1 LKSLRPQAKG
11 FTPRGIGLALR
22 AIAEADADIKG
33 KAHDAPYTLE
43 RLVLTVT
50 ELREVR

>member
-1 LKSLRPQAKG
+1 M
-11 FTPRGIGLALR
+11 R

-43 RLVLTVT
+43 RLVLTVA
-50 ELREVR
+50 ELR